1 MAGRPRF
8 KPTKKQRERVKLLK
22 ADGWSNER
30 IAAQLTISRNTLEAA
45 FATELE
51 LGADAKRV
59 ENLEAAEAAAK
70 KGNASAIKWLAG
82 RFDLARVAHQ
92 GVSLESPA
100 ETEEARSPKLGK
112 KEQQQRDATKIA
124 GKFAPP
130 EPPKVH

>member
-8 KPTKKQRERVKLLK
+8 KPKPKQRERVKLLK

-30 IAAQLTISRNTLEAA
+30 IAAQLAISRNTLEAA
-45 FATELE
+45 FALELE
-51 LGADAKRV
+51 FGADAKRV
-59 ENLEAAEAAAK
+59 ENLEAAEKAAK

-92 GVSLESPA
+92 VAARESPA
-100 ETEEARSPKLGK
+100 ENEEARSPKLGK